1 MKKVVLIT
9 IITVLGLLNVNAQKI
24 RLGAKA
30 GLNFSFITGDN
41 TENLDPVT
49 NFHFGAMAE
58 IKVSDKF
65 SLQPELI
72 YSGQGYDT
80 NIDSEGII
88 ALNYL
93 NIPLI
98 AKYYVTERL
107 SLEAGPQ
114 IGFLLSTK
122 GGTEDY
128 KDLFKTTDFGVN
140 FGLGFKLDNG
150 LYFSARYNLGLTNIN
165 STDGISDKNK
175 NGVFQLSIGYF
186 IF

>member
-1 MKKVVLIT
+1 MKKLLLVTAIS
-9 IITVLGLLNVNAQKI
+9 ILGLAHINAQDVEFGIK
-24 RLGAKA
+24 G
-30 GLNFSFITGDN
+30 GLNFATVIGDN
-41 TENLDPVT
+41 TSKDQTVT
-49 NFHFGAMAE
+49 AFNFGAMAE
-58 IKVSDKF
+58 IKISDKF
-65 SLQPELI
+65 SLQPELM

-98 AKYYVTERL
+98 AKYYVTKRL

-140 FGLGFKLDNG
+140 FGLGYKLDNG
-150 LYFSARYNLGLTNIN
+150 LNFGVRYVLGLSNIN
-165 STDGISDKNK
+165 DVGGVTNK
-175 NGVFQLSIGYF
+175 NGVLQLNVGYF
-186 IF
+186 F

>member
-9 IITVLGLLNVNAQKI
+9 VITVLGLSNVNAQKI
-24 RLGAKA
+24 RFGAKA
-30 GLNFSFITGDN
+30 GLNFAFITGDN
-41 TENLDPVT
+41 TDNLDPIT
-49 NFHFGAMAE
+49 NFHFGAMTE

-72 YSGQGYDT
+72 YSGQGYNT

-98 AKYYVTERL
+98 AKYNVTERL
-107 SLEAGPQ
+107 SLEAGAQ

-122 GGTEDY
+122 GGADDY
-128 KDLFKTTDFGVN
+128 NDLFKTTDFGVN
-140 FGLGFKLDNG
+140 FGLGYKLNNR
-150 LYFSARYNLGLTNIN
+150 LNFSARYNLGLTDINNI
-165 STDGISDKNK
+165 DGISDKNK
-175 NGVFQLSIGYF
+175 NGVFQLSVGYF